1 MLNRVELAHIREL
14 KSSLWTAARVPA
26 EDKNTHAYGKS
37 RGESDPTSLRTVGKK
52 EKKPTSLA
60 WCFL

>member
-26 EDKNTHAYGKS
+26 EDKTHTHTVKAEERAIPHLSGQWERKKKS
-37 RGESDPTSLRTVGKK
+37 LHR
-52 EKKPTSLA
+52 
-60 WCFL
+60 